1 MLNWADF
8 HSKNDAPKM
17 YKDMADKKM
26 NEFQQVADAEYV
38 YVEAADGS
46 QVKIK
51 KSDLFSSIFQY
62 RGLASSNDF
71 NDNDISGSYQTGD
84 FSRNAANNP
93 GVGYGVLVCM
103 DVGSYL
109 LQFSFDMFEKKCT
122 IE

>member
-1 MLNWADF
+1 
-8 HSKNDAPKM
+8 
-17 YKDMADKKM
+17 MADKKM

-62 RGLASSNDF
+62 RGLASSHDF

-109 LQFSFDMFEKKCT
+109 LQFSFDMFEKKMYYRMRT
-122 IE
+122 NLNEWKNWYYVSFT